1 MKKEILDDLTGQY
14 IGAQWRITRTG
25 HNALDALKDEL
36 SFSFA
41 SGKIIP
47 PSQHRELDRIFGYLE
62 ELLSDK

>member
-1 MKKEILDDLTGQY
+1 MPEEIL
-14 IGAQWRITRTG
+14 ANWRITRTG

-47 PSQHRELDRIFGYLE
+47 PSQHKELDRIFSYLE
-62 ELLSDK
+62 ELVSDK